1 MDKQCIIELLI
12 AKGIFK
18 QGKRQLWEL
27 HISELVLLLEEAES
41 ESKGMKR

>member
-12 AKGIFK
+12 DKGIFK

-27 HISELVLLLEEAES
+27 HISELVLLLKEADS
-41 ESKGMKR
+41 KSKGMKR

>member
-12 AKGIFK
+12 DKGIFK

-41 ESKGMKR
+41 KNKGMKR

>member
-12 AKGIFK
+12 DKGIFK

-27 HISELVLLLEEAES
+27 HISELALLLKEAES
-41 ESKGMKR
+41 KSKGMKR

>member
-1 MDKQCIIELLI
+1 MDKQCIIEQLI
-12 AKGIFK
+12 DKGIFK

>member
-12 AKGIFK
+12 DKGIFK

-27 HISELVLLLEEAES
+27 HISELVLLLEDAES
-41 ESKGMKR
+41 KTRG

>member
-12 AKGIFK
+12 DKGIFK

-27 HISELVLLLEEAES
+27 HISELVLLLKEAES
-41 ESKGMKR
+41 KVRG